1 MSAPSPS
8 PSPLLRHRL
17 NPCDIDRYPALAPLG
32 DALHGLYQAFTWG
45 TDCTCCLGA
54 RVLALALA
62 AGTFGV
68 GITLLLTGA

>member
-1 MSAPSPS
+1 MSASP

-17 NPCDIDRYPALAPLG
+17 NPCDIDRYPALAPIG

>member
-1 MSAPSPS
+1 MKTKLRY
-8 PSPLLRHRL
+8 LLS
-17 NPCDIDRYPALAPLG
+17 PCDVERLPALAPIG
-32 DALHGLYQAFTWG
+32 DALHGLYQAFIWG

>member
-1 MSAPSPS
+1 MKTKLRY
-8 PSPLLRHRL
+8 LLS
-17 NPCDIDRYPALAPLG
+17 PCDVERLPALAPIG

-62 AGTFGV
+62 AGAFGV
-68 GITLLLTGA
+68 GITMLLTGA